1 VNYAPAEDLRRSR
14 VRTANF
20 CNGAPLWWG
29 RPTVIQGRDD
39 NRAVPEQAR
48 AFLQKMRAPSKAYTA
63 IDGGHFACFD
73 NPADFLNALDND
85 LRSVSIGAH
94 STS

>member
-1 VNYAPAEDLRRSR
+1 
-14 VRTANF
+14 
-20 CNGAPLWWG
+20 
-29 RPTVIQGRDD
+29 
-39 NRAVPEQAR
+39 VPEQAR